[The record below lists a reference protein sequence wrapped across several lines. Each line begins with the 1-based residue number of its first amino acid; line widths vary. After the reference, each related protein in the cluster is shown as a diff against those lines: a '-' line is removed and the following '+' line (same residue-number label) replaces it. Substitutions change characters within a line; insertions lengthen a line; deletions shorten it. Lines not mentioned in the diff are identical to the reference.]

1 VATPQTTHGPNT
13 SIDMAVEGVVAAR
26 GVEGDERSE
35 GLGGRR
41 RGREGL
47 IVVGEVL
54 MRSLR
59 GLDASLS

>member
-1 VATPQTTHGPNT
+1 
-13 SIDMAVEGVVAAR
+13 MAVEGVVAAR